1 MGTADKTIAVYQE
14 LADWHDRHQQT
25 QLRDRFLVLA
35 ADAAQSAGSFRQ
47 AEQLRQV
54 LLQLNPAHMLK
65 LHKSF
70 AEAVRSAD
78 VRTLLADLRQSYPP
92 SAAGDLL
99 KSLQAEQGGD
109 GVEPPVATLASPPV
123 AKQADV
129 AQPVYQLKDDVP
141 AATRRIAG
149 AVPLAM
155 PAAHRPAAPVL
166 TPSIYRPEPEPPLR
180 AGAKAERT
188 GERNRDRL
196 AANWLASAL
205 FVLVLVSGLAL
216 AFYTLVWP
224 LLR

>member
-1 MGTADKTIAVYQE
+1 MGTADQTIAVYQE
-14 LADWHDRHQQT
+14 LADWHDRRKQT

-35 ADAAQSAGSFRQ
+35 ADAAQSAGNSRQ
-47 AEQLRQV
+47 AEQLRQA

-70 AEAVRSAD
+70 AEALGSAD
-78 VRTLLADLRQSYPP
+78 VQTLLADLRQSYPP

-109 GVEPPVATLASPPV
+109 RVEPPVATLASTPV
-123 AKQADV
+123 AKQAA
-129 AQPVYQLKDDVP
+129 AQPVYQLKDDLS

-180 AGAKAERT
+180 AGAKAERA

-205 FVLVLVSGLAL
+205 FVLILVSGLAL